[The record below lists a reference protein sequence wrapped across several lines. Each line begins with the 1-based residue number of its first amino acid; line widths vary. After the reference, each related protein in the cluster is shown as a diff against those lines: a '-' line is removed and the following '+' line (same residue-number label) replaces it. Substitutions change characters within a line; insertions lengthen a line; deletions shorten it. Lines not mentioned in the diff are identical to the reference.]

1 MDRIENFQKQYITP
15 ANEAISDVG
24 MILGGAAVMIGTLK
38 ILWHLSK
45 KKNSTA
51 KARSQNSYFETHE
64 IPLEQRSAYAKKILN
79 DVKSNFESALRQVIA
94 NKKKS
99 GLDKVEAEIIDKIRE
114 YVTDGNRDI
123 SVKPSDVNIVYS
135 LTDDNHGTYDMLI
148 NAEYKGNGFIPEDN
162 VFEIAQYAFRPIV
175 KKIVDALTKQYSEEI
190 QCKFVEIH
198 MDSELAGVTITAP

>member
-1 MDRIENFQKQYITP
+1 M
-15 ANEAISDVG
+15 
-24 MILGGAAVMIGTLK
+24 
-38 ILWHLSK
+38 
-45 KKNSTA
+45 
-51 KARSQNSYFETHE
+51 
-64 IPLEQRSAYAKKILN
+64 
-79 DVKSNFESALRQVIA
+79 IA

-99 GLDKVEAEIIDKIRE
+99 GLDKVETEIVDKIRE
-114 YVTDGNRDI
+114 YVTDGNRNI
-123 SVKPSDVNIVYS
+123 SVTPSDVSIVYS

-175 KKIVDALTKQYSEEI
+175 KKIVDALAKQYSEEI